1 MRIFQGLT
9 AMAALTCFAT
19 TLGCAEGGLLDTKT
33 KQGAVVGTLA
43 GAAAGAAIGGKKH
56 RAGGA
61 LIGAA
66 TGAVAGG
73 LVGNYLDKQAKELDA
88 IPGAEVE
95 RKDDS
100 LVVNFAGGILF
111 DTNSASLAPGGYDR
125 LRSLGQTFA
134 NYPKQ
139 RLIIKG
145 HTDSQGDDRYNQKL
159 SEERADTVRNY
170 LVSEGV
176 QPARIS
182 AIGFG
187 SKMPVSTNSTAE
199 GRQQNRRVE
208 IEIRPDE
215 EVMQSGDAPQ

>member
-1 MRIFQGLT
+1 MRRFPGFT
-9 AMAALTCFAT
+9 AGVALIALSAT
-19 TLGCAEGGLLDTKT
+19 FGCAEGGLLDTKT
-33 KQGAVVGTLA
+33 KQGAVIGALG

-73 LVGNYLDKQAKELDA
+73 LVGNYLDKQAKEIDA

-95 RKDDS
+95 RRNDA

-111 DTNSASLAPGGYDR
+111 DTDSSSLSPGGYDR
-125 LRSLGQTFA
+125 LRTLAETVSQ
-134 NYPKQ
+134 YPKQ

-145 HTDSQGDDRYNQKL
+145 HTDSQGDDRYNQNL
-159 SEERADTVRNY
+159 SEERADNVRSY

-176 QPARIS
+176 SASRVT

-187 SKMPVSTNSTAE
+187 SKMPVATNATAE

-215 EVMQSGDAPQ
+215 EVMQSGETPQ

>member
-1 MRIFQGLT
+1 MRIFQELT
-9 AMAALTCFAT
+9 AAVALLCLSA
-19 TLGCAEGGLLDTKT
+19 TLGCAEGQLLDTKT
-33 KQGAVVGTLA
+33 KQGAVIGTLA

-66 TGAVAGG
+66 AGGITGG
-73 LVGNYLDKQAKELDA
+73 LVGNYLDKQAKEIDA
-88 IPGAEVE
+88 IPGADVE
-95 RKDDS
+95 RRDDS

-111 DTNSASLAPGGYDR
+111 DTDSASLLPGGYDR
-125 LRSLGQTFA
+125 LRSLAQTLGS
-134 NYPKQ
+134 YPKQ

-159 SEERADTVRNY
+159 SQERAENVRTY
-170 LVSEGV
+170 LVSEGIS
-176 QPARIS
+176 PSRIT

-187 SKMPVSTNSTAE
+187 SKMPVATNASAE

-208 IEIRPDE
+208 IEIRPDD
-215 EVMQSGDAPQ
+215 EVMQSSGAPQ